1 MVARTL
7 GRKDSNLGLWT
18 RRGYALV
25 LALVG
30 AVLIAGGA
38 MLATDS
44 GSLYY
49 LAAGLV
55 AAATGVLIWRGDR
68 RGVWLYGAMLV
79 GTLAWA
85 IWEVGLRSLG
95 PCRSPRRPVRARP
108 SMMLRPIRSMGGH
121 APVLRRLP
129 GWPAFGG
136 GLLVARRPAPGF
148 TRSGRPSPPIRC
160 GSAAAGTAPDRL
172 PQPPRR

>member
-1 MVARTL
+1 
-7 GRKDSNLGLWT
+7 
-18 RRGYALV
+18 V

-30 AVLIAGGA
+30 AVLIAGAA
-38 MLATDS
+38 MLAADS

-85 IWEVGLRSLG
+85 IWEVGLDPWGLVARLVAPVVLG
-95 PCRSPRRPVRARP
+95 LPLL
-108 SMMLRPIRSMGGH
+108 LRPIRSMGGH
-121 APVLRRLP
+121 APVLRHVL

-136 GLLVARRPAPGF
+136 RVHA
-148 TRSGRPSPPIRC
+148 
-160 GSAAAGTAPDRL
+160 
-172 PQPPRR
+172 